1 MQEFLAPIAIPVNEV
16 RECDESTE
24 KSAPQGNFPSLL
36 VRRSLKKLK
45 YEARTQMWRMT
56 RVAVLALLA
65 FSMSWTGLV
74 FAQDAPALSVVPT
87 KATMLVG
94 ETRTFRAVG
103 KDGRLRHNVR
113 WGVSPEHAAK
123 LTVVGD
129 EATIQAEET
138 SSTVVLTAYADGDSS
153 EASVEIRSGA
163 LTAGTIKWSV
173 SSLPGCK
180 STKMSQAVPSANGPD
195 IYDEESCPDGA
206 YVRAL
211 TADGRELW
219 RRKLGGSMAPAAS
232 SVRAN
237 EETQP
242 AEHINLSA
250 RSVCDE
256 ISSGM
261 TKDGVS
267 RLAEDRDLQLAEKE
281 RQTNSWVFEEH
292 NVRCTIWFGE
302 AGRVV
307 KNKKIITSD

>member
-1 MQEFLAPIAIPVNEV
+1 ML
-16 RECDESTE
+16 
-24 KSAPQGNFPSLL
+24 
-36 VRRSLKKLK
+36 
-45 YEARTQMWRMT
+45 
-56 RVAVLALLA
+56 RVTCATVLALLA
-65 FSMSWTGLV
+65 LSVGMTGGLV
-74 FAQDAPALSVVPT
+74 FAQDVPALSVAPT
-87 KATMLVG
+87 KATLLVG
-94 ETRTFRAVG
+94 ETHTFRAVG

-113 WGVSPEHAAK
+113 WNVSPEHAAK

-153 EASVEIRSGA
+153 EASVEIRSGRSLA
-163 LTAGTIKWSV
+163 AGTMMWSV
-173 SSLPGCK
+173 SPLPGCK

-219 RRKLGGSMAPAAS
+219 RRKLGGSMAPAAP

-267 RLAEDRDLQLAEKE
+267 RLAQDRNLRLGEKE
-281 RQTNSWVFEEH
+281 RESNSWVFEEH

-302 AGRVV
+302 AGTVV
-307 KNKKIITSD
+307 KNKKIIVSD

>member
-1 MQEFLAPIAIPVNEV
+1 MKS
-16 RECDESTE
+16 ESVMSQPKNRLPKVT
-24 KSAPQGNFPSLL
+24 FPSLL

-56 RVAVLALLA
+56 RVAVLVLLA

-113 WGVSPEHAAK
+113 WNVSPEHAAK

-153 EASVEIRSGA
+153 EASVEIRSGRSLA
-163 LTAGTIKWSV
+163 AGTMMWSV
-173 SSLPGCK
+173 SPLPGCK

-219 RRKLGGSMAPAAS
+219 RRKLGGSMAPAAP

-267 RLAEDRDLQLAEKE
+267 RLAQDRNLRLGEKE
-281 RQTNSWVFEEH
+281 RESNSWVFEEH

-302 AGRVV
+302 AGTVV
-307 KNKKIITSD
+307 KNKKIIVSD

>member
-1 MQEFLAPIAIPVNEV
+1 MRQ
-16 RECDESTE
+16 
-24 KSAPQGNFPSLL
+24 
-36 VRRSLKKLK
+36 
-45 YEARTQMWRMT
+45 MT

-65 FSMSWTGLV
+65 FGMSRTGRLV
-74 FAQDAPALSVVPT
+74 LAQEAPALSVVPT

-103 KDGRLRHNVR
+103 ADGRLRHNVR

-123 LTVVGD
+123 LTVAGD
-129 EATIQAEET
+129 EATIQAEEA

-153 EASVEIRSGA
+153 EAGIEIRSGRSLA
-163 LTAGTIKWSV
+163 AGTMMWSV
-173 SSLPGCK
+173 SPLPGCK
-180 STKMSQAVPSANGPD
+180 STKMTQAVPSANGPD

-219 RRKLGGSMAPAAS
+219 RRKLGGSLAPMS
-232 SVRAN
+232 PPREK
-237 EETQP
+237 EENQP

-256 ISSGM
+256 ISAGM
-261 TKDGVS
+261 SKDGVS
-267 RLAEDRDLQLAEKE
+267 RLAQDRSLQLGEKE
-281 RQTNSWVFEEH
+281 RQGNSWVFEEH
-292 NVRCTIWFGE
+292 NVRCTILFGE
-302 AGRVV
+302 AGTVV